1 MHTAGKQLTGQN
13 TVTLIPLRNNLNK
26 VTLDAESLFVT
37 DVLDSKDTPLSYDQ
51 TEDKLHINLSR
62 TYSYA
67 DTIKFTVKYYLAKQ
81 VAGLRFIDKTEHSP
95 LQVSSDCFPNKA
107 RQWIPCYDYPHDKVT
122 QEMIVTVDNK
132 YKVLSNGT
140 LLGIT
145 KDNKRRKHTYHWKQS
160 KQHSTYL
167 INLSIADYAIIEDS
181 LGSLPINY
189 WVYPEHV
196 EKFEFK
202 LDAEPLMVRFDDGN
216 HLLKEWTENKTEEE
230 LLFQVENDDAPGRL
244 WAIDQLKSFHS
255 SPKMIQKWTELAMTD
270 PFWAVREAAA
280 QTISE
285 FHGSSSKAI
294 FLQTIG
300 DSNSKVRAASIKAL
314 GEINEPSMVGNFRN
328 IYETDDSYL
337 VMAEALIA
345 IGKNGNKSHL
355 GFLDQA
361 AKVRSP
367 RNTLKNAAEQAIE
380 MIRNPQ

>member
-1 MHTAGKQLTGQN
+1 
-13 TVTLIPLRNNLNK
+13 
-26 VTLDAESLFVT
+26 
-37 DVLDSKDTPLSYDQ
+37 
-51 TEDKLHINLSR
+51 
-62 TYSYA
+62 
-67 DTIKFTVKYYLAKQ
+67 
-81 VAGLRFIDKTEHSP
+81 
-95 LQVSSDCFPNKA
+95 
-107 RQWIPCYDYPHDKVT
+107 
-122 QEMIVTVDNK
+122 MIVTVDNK